1 MSQVVTEIYDA
12 FRAAGVDDAMAK
24 AAAGALAGREELAS
38 KADIAAVKAELSADI
53 AAVKAE
59 VADLKADLK
68 LLKFAYGPAILGL
81 LIKLTFFP

>member
-1 MSQVVTEIYDA
+1 MSQIIAEIYDA

-24 AAAGALAGREELAS
+24 AAAGALAGCEDLAS
-38 KADIAAVKAELSADI
+38 KADIAEVKAEI
-53 AAVKAE
+53 AE
-59 VADLKADLK
+59 LRADLK

>member
-1 MSQVVTEIYDA
+1 MSQIITEIYDA

-38 KADIAAVKAELSADI
+38 KADIAAVQADI
-53 AAVKAE
+53 AAVKTE
-59 VADLKADLK
+59 IADLKADLK

-81 LIKLTFFP
+81 LITLTFFP